1 MKNNYRWTICGLLF
15 FATTINY
22 IDRQVLSILAPQLQI
37 LFGWSEKDYGYIV
50 MAFQAAYAV
59 GLLFTGRFLDR
70 FGVRIGYTI
79 AMIVW
84 SFAAAGHAMAT
95 SVLTFATARFGL
107 ALGESANFPAA
118 VKTVAEWFPKK
129 ERALATG
136 LFNSG
141 STIGAIVGPVLIP
154 SLCLAFGWQA
164 AFVVT
169 GCLGFVWI
177 VFWLWG
183 YRTPEKKAAREELL
197 HILSD
202 DEPGVSVAISW
213 RQLLRHRQTLGICIG
228 RFVTDP
234 IWWFFLNWLP
244 KYLSGPLGVDLQ
256 GLGVPLII
264 IYTLSSVGGIGG
276 GWLSSFL
283 IRRGK
288 SIDFARK
295 TTILIVAFLVMPV
308 FLLSY
313 FPSLTLAV
321 ALIGLATAAH
331 QAWASNI
338 YTVVSD
344 IFPKSMVASMVGL
357 TGFAGALGGILFA
370 PAVGWI
376 LELTGNY
383 RLIFAV
389 AGIAYL
395 LAWLALKVFIPKIE
409 PLALSQSVVHPK

>member
-1 MKNNYRWTICGLLF
+1 MKNNYRWTVCVLLF

-22 IDRQVLSILAPQLQI
+22 IDRQVLSILAPKLQV
-37 LFGWSEKDYGYIV
+37 LFDWSEADYGYIV
-50 MAFQAAYAV
+50 MAFQIAYAI

-70 FGVRIGYTI
+70 LGVRIGYTI
-79 AMIVW
+79 AMAVW
-84 SFAAAGHAMAT
+84 SLAAAGHALASST
-95 SVLTFATARFGL
+95 VGFAMARFGL

-118 VKTVAEWFPKK
+118 VKAVAEWFPKK
-129 ERALATG
+129 ERAMATG

-141 STIGAIVGPVLIP
+141 STIGAIIGPLLIP
-154 SLCLAFGWQA
+154 YLYIQFGWQA

-169 GCLGFVWI
+169 GVLGFVWI
-177 VFWLWG
+177 IFWVWG
-183 YRTPEKKAAREELL
+183 YRSPEKKATREELL

-202 DEPGVSVAISW
+202 NEPEKSVPVSWA
-213 RQLLRHRQTLGICIG
+213 QLLKHKQTLGICLG
-228 RFVTDP
+228 RFLTDP
-234 IWWFFLNWLP
+234 IWWFFLYWLP

-256 GLGVPLII
+256 GLGIPLII
-264 IYTLSSVGGIGG
+264 IYTLSSIGGIGG
-276 GWLSSFL
+276 GWLSSFF
-283 IRRGK
+283 IKRGK

-313 FPSLTLAV
+313 FPSLILAV
-321 ALIGLATAAH
+321 VLIGLAAAAH

-344 IFPKSMVASMVGL
+344 IFPKDRVGSMVGL

-383 RLIFAV
+383 QIIFAF

-395 LAWLALKVFIPKIE
+395 LAWLSLKVFVPKIE
-409 PLALSQSVVHPK
+409 PIGELRIRN

>member
-1 MKNNYRWTICGLLF
+1 MKNRYRWTICGLLF

-50 MAFQAAYAV
+50 MAFQIAYAV

-70 FGVRIGYTI
+70 FGVRIGYTL
-79 AMIVW
+79 AMVVW
-84 SFAAAGHAMAT
+84 SFAAAGHALAS
-95 SVLTFATARFGL
+95 SVITFATARFGL

-141 STIGAIVGPVLIP
+141 STVGAIVAPLLIP
-154 SLCLAFGWQA
+154 TLCIAFGWQA
-164 AFVVT
+164 AFIVT
-169 GCLGFVWI
+169 GLLGFVWI

-183 YRTPEKKAAREELL
+183 YRTPEKKATREELL

-202 DEPGVSVAISW
+202 NEPGAQTSIPW

-256 GLGVPLII
+256 GLGIPLII

-276 GWLSSFL
+276 GWLSSFF
-283 IRRGK
+283 IKRGK

-308 FLLSY
+308 FLLLY
-313 FPSLTLAV
+313 FPSLVLAV

-370 PAVGWI
+370 PAVGWT
-376 LELTGNY
+376 LELTGSY
-383 RLIFAV
+383 RLIFAL
-389 AGIAYL
+389 AALAYL
-395 LAWLALKVFIPKIE
+395 VAWLALKMFIPKIE
-409 PLALSQSVVHPK
+409 PIKISY